1 MKQILLILAVV
12 ALVGCEKE
20 DLSLRLEPTPNGKDA
35 QCPFCEEYFPASDIS
50 THKVR
55 CPKNATDNTANQ
67 IKTSPPKHT
76 TDSFEQIQNRIAKN
90 EAVLVDVRE
99 KFEWEDG
106 HIQSAIFLPLSDLE
120 EWESD
125 KSYVLNLAKKIS
137 KDKIIYCHCVS
148 GGRVMPASAI
158 LQKIGYDVR
167 PLKPGYKDLLK
178 AGFEKAK

>member
-1 MKQILLILAVV
+1 MKQVLLILALV
-12 ALVGCEKE
+12 ALVGCGKE
-20 DLSLRLEPTPNGKDA
+20 NLAAQLEPMANGEGA
-35 QCPFCEEYFPASDIS
+35 RCPFCEEHFPASDIS

-55 CPKNATDNTANQ
+55 CPKNATDNTANP
-67 IKTSPPKHT
+67 IKISPPKHT

-99 KFEWEDG
+99 EFEWEDG
-106 HIQSAIFLPLSDLE
+106 HLQSAIFLPLSDLE

-125 KSYVLNLAKKIS
+125 KSYALNLAKKIP
-137 KDKIIYCHCVS
+137 KGKIIYCHCVS

-167 PLKPGYKDLLK
+167 PLKSGYKDLLK

>member
-1 MKQILLILAVV
+1 MMGLYSFLRPPTVFTPEPVRRKLAHMKQFLLILAVV
-12 ALVGCEKE
+12 ALAGCGKE
-20 DLSLRLEPTPNGKDA
+20 DLSPPLESMANGEGA
-35 QCPFCEEYFPASDIS
+35 G
-50 THKVR
+50 
-55 CPKNATDNTANQ
+55 NTTNP
-67 IKTSPPKHT
+67 IKIYPPKHT
-76 TDSFEQIQNRIAKN
+76 TDSFEQIQKRIAKN

-106 HIQSAIFLPLSDLE
+106 HLQSAIFLPLSDLE

-125 KSYVLNLAKKIS
+125 KSYVLNLAKIIS